1 MTNNFWK
8 LAKVSPVILGASLF
22 LAGGANAAETNLGES
37 INPVVN
43 AGEVSTTPLAFSVP
57 AASQITSSTIIPN
70 ADLALSADE
79 INVSDLITPGAAVS
93 EPVIPADANGQA
105 LQQIETYNNDV
116 QNIGQVTNISQLRDV
131 SPRDWAFEALR
142 NLVERYQCIQG
153 YPDGTFQGNRALTRF
168 EFAAG
173 LNSCLRRIEALL
185 AGPGGGSTVTPGD
198 LEAIRRLTTE
208 FQAELA
214 ALGAR
219 VTALDG
225 RVTTLEGRQF
235 STTTRLNAEVI
246 FALADTFGDR
256 AFANGATPP
265 EHPPGQN
272 TNVILANRV
281 RLNFD
286 TSFTGRDR
294 LRTRLQANNITP
306 FSGSALTGTNMTRL
320 NFDGTNDNNFALSVL
335 QYRFPVG
342 PATVSLSTVGV
353 SLDEG
358 GTATTLQA
366 MNSSGSGTIS
376 RFGAY
381 NPIYRLP
388 ADAGLYV
395 DYPLSPNIKLT
406 AAYQVP
412 ASDAN
417 NPEPSRGF
425 FNGQY
430 TALGQITITPVP
442 QASIAFTYANSYLGT
457 SGNVSGSTGSGNA
470 NRPYGSSRT
479 SANAYGF
486 QARYQFSPNFILAG
500 WVGYTNAINEGSPF
514 KEKTEI
520 WNYAVQAAFPD
531 FGGRGN
537 LLGLV
542 AGVPPRAGFIRN
554 SLNRDFNTSLHL
566 EAFYQIKVS
575 DNVAITPGV
584 IALFNPEHNRNN
596 GTVYVGTIRTTFS
609 F

>member
-22 LAGGANAAETNLGES
+22 LASGANAAETNLGES
-37 INPVVN
+37 AINPVVN
-43 AGEVSTTPLAFSVP
+43 TGEVSTTPLAFSVP
-57 AASQITSSTIIPN
+57 AASQITASTTIPS

-79 INVSDLITPGAAVS
+79 INVSDLITPGAAVG
-93 EPVIPADANGQA
+93 EPVMPADANGQA

-116 QNIGQVTNISQLRDV
+116 QSLGQVTNISQLRDV

-185 AGPGGGSTVTPGD
+185 AGTGGGSTVTPGD

-225 RVTTLEGRQF
+225 RVTTLEGQQF
-235 STTTRLNAEVI
+235 STTTRLSAEVV

-256 AFANGATPP
+256 AFANGVNPRDP
-265 EHPPGQN
+265 RPGQD
-272 TNVILANRV
+272 TNVIFANRV

-320 NFDGTNDNNFALSVL
+320 AFDGSNNNNFALSVL

-342 PATVSLSTVGV
+342 PATVYLSTVGAG
-353 SLDEG
+353 LDDG
-358 GTATTLQA
+358 GIDIPA
-366 MNSSGSGTIS
+366 MANGGAGIIS
-376 RFGAY
+376 RFGAR

-388 ADAGLYV
+388 SDAGLTV
-395 DYPLSPNIKLT
+395 DYPISPNIRLT

-430 TALGQITITPVP
+430 SALGQITVTPVP
-442 QASIAFTYANSYLGT
+442 QASIAFTYINSYLGT

-470 NRPYGSSRT
+470 NRPYGASRT
-479 SANAYGF
+479 SANAYGI

-500 WVGYTNAINEGSPF
+500 WIGYTNAINEGSPF

-520 WNYAVQAAFPD
+520 WNYAVQAAFPN
-531 FGGRGN
+531 FGGNGN
-537 LLGLV
+537 LLGIV